1 MASGPTRTVS
11 RSRRLLNL
19 CRAGCEMGDQRIETG
34 TAASAGVGLSP
45 ETDSHQQ
52 PSPVS
57 RRFRSDIEGMRALA
71 ILVIVAYHAGVPGFS
86 GGFVGVDIFFVI
98 SGYLITGILVDT
110 ADTHV
115 VGGLASFWARRVRR
129 LIPGLALMV
138 VVTLIAS
145 SLIVAPIDMQEISK
159 EGTSAA
165 LYLSNLLFAG
175 NAQNYFASNIN
186 SSPFLHTWSLGVEE
200 QFYLAWP
207 LLLFGALVLG
217 RRAKTLVHR
226 GAAPLL
232 FVILVASFLLN
243 LRWTADGSS
252 YAFFSLPTRAW
263 EFAAGGLL
271 ASIKVN
277 RVSRRW
283 AVLFGCA
290 GIALMAYGTVHF
302 TAFTSY
308 PGINAAVPVVGTV
321 LLILSGR
328 MVATTEPTVV
338 MLGLSAR
345 PMQWIGKLS
354 YSWYLWHWPFI
365 VLTALALDNDGAPIR
380 TVAAGVSLPV
390 AYVAYRAVENPIRR
404 RPSLARSPKKTF
416 FLGLAITAAT
426 CAVAGTTWVI
436 ASRSTPTSFAQA
448 HKKATKDFFPLCAA
462 GATPQ
467 GIQYC
472 AGGDSA
478 SSTVVALVGDSHAAT
493 WFNAMSNVALRQ
505 GVRLAGYFTPG
516 CTIIPVVVRSAPDAA
531 TSTGQCNAERARGMR
546 LLSQLRPKAVI
557 LTQHDGQ
564 YLGTIENSQGSI
576 PSVGE
581 QAHIWQ
587 KGFAAFLRKMTALG
601 IRPAVILDDPTLPYT
616 PAECVSRTGSLAAC
630 EPSRSTAFAPAKLLI
645 KAERSALATIT
656 PSVPV
661 FNPDD
666 VLCDAAGCPL
676 ELHGHLLYLDNNHL
690 LYGATRMME
699 PDIASLL
706 ASVLGAKS

>member
-1 MASGPTRTVS
+1 LGDQGIETRTV
-11 RSRRLLNL
+11 
-19 CRAGCEMGDQRIETG
+19 
-34 TAASAGVGLSP
+34 ASAGVGLSP
-45 ETDSHQQ
+45 ETGSHRPEDHSGGTSAQ
-52 PSPVS
+52 PPVVS

-110 ADTHV
+110 ANTRV
-115 VGGLASFWARRVRR
+115 GGGLASFWARRVRR
-129 LIPGLALMV
+129 LIPGLSLMV
-138 VVTLIAS
+138 VVTLVAS
-145 SLIVAPIDMQEISK
+145 SLIVAPIDMQEIGK

-165 LYLSNLLFAG
+165 LYLSNMLFAG

-200 QFYLAWP
+200 QFYLVWP
-207 LLLFGALVLG
+207 LLLFGALVIG
-217 RRAKTLVHR
+217 RRAKTLIHR
-226 GAAPLL
+226 GAGPLL
-232 FVILVASFLLN
+232 FVILLASFLLN

-252 YAFFSLPTRAW
+252 WAFFSLPTRAW

-271 ASIKVN
+271 ASIKID
-277 RVSRRW
+277 RISRW
-283 AVLFGCA
+283 GAGFLGCA
-290 GIALMAYGTVHF
+290 GIALVAYGTVHF
-302 TAFTSY
+302 TAFTTY
-308 PGINAAVPVVGTV
+308 PGMNAAVPVVGTV

-328 MVATTEPTVV
+328 MVAATEPTVV
-338 MLGLSAR
+338 MQGLGTR

-365 VLTALALDNDGAPIR
+365 VLTALALNNDGAPIR
-380 TVAAGVSLPV
+380 TAAAAFSLPV

-404 RPSLARSPKKTF
+404 RPSLVQSPKKTF
-416 FLGLAITAAT
+416 LLGLAITAAT
-426 CAVAGTTWVI
+426 CAVAGTTWII
-436 ASRSTPTSFAQA
+436 ASQGTPTSFAQA
-448 HKKATKDFFPLCAA
+448 HKAAIKGFFPRCAS
-462 GATPQ
+462 GVTPQ

-472 AGGDSA
+472 AGGDLA
-478 SSTVVALVGDSHAAT
+478 SRTVVALVGDSHAAT
-493 WFNAMSNVALRQ
+493 WFNATSNVASRQ

-516 CTIIPVVVRSAPDAA
+516 CTIIPVVARSAPDAA
-531 TSTGQCNAERARGMR
+531 TSTSQCNEERARGMR

-564 YLGTIENSQGSI
+564 YLGTIEDSQGSV

-581 QAHIWQ
+581 QVHIWQ
-587 KGFAAFLRKMTALG
+587 KGFSEFLRKMTSLG

-616 PAECVSRTGSLAAC
+616 PAECVSRTGSLGAC

-645 KAERSALATIT
+645 RAERAALATT
-656 PSVPV
+656 SPGVPV

-666 VLCDAAGCPL
+666 VLCDEAGCPL

-690 LYGATRMME
+690 LFGATRMME

-706 ASVLGAKS
+706 ASVLGTKS